1 MYYEVKVQDHIRV
14 PPASFGAEL
23 KQAVINEIKKMCGGY
38 ISRELGLVIDVIGVD
53 DIKDGIIVPGD
64 GASYYNTTFSIIT
77 FKPEMQEI
85 VTGSIRDIADFG
97 AFINIGPIEGM
108 IHISQ
113 TMNDFVSFT
122 KEKVLTGK
130 DTKNI
135 LKVGD
140 LCRARIIAISY
151 KDVLNPKLG
160 MSMRK
165 EGLGKDDWKPV
176 EEKPEKEEKQ
186 EKPKKKEK

>member
-1 MYYEVKVQDHIRV
+1 MY
-14 PPASFGAEL
+14 
-23 KQAVINEIKKMCGGY
+23 GGY
-38 ISRELGLVIDVIGVD
+38 ISRELGLVIDVLGVD

-85 VTGSIRDIADFG
+85 VMGSIRDIADFG

-122 KEKVLTGK
+122 KEKVLIGK

-140 LCRARIIAISY
+140 VCRARIIAISY

-176 EEKPEKEEKQ
+176 EEKPEKEEK
-186 EKPKKKEK
+186 PKKK